1 MFSFSQTRGEARALV
16 GAVLVAG
23 SLGGVLCG
31 ALIADGQ
38 DHGAGAADPGKGLA
52 NAAAAGFANSALRQ
66 SASTPSPIPHPD
78 GVDHVALRA
87 ALPATVAVHGPAAR
101 PFRTAGALDASHD
114 LDCLTQAVYYEAGS
128 DTAAGQAAVAQVVLN
143 RVRHPTFPKTICG
156 VVYQGAASGHCQ
168 FSFICDGAMRRTRAP
183 AMWESS
189 RRVAVKALGGYVMAE
204 AGEAVSFHAAYLG
217 RLWSG
222 LQPVGRIGAHLFY
235 RFGPHGAAGFQNGVY
250 AVDHQGAPDAP
261 AAADRPLFA
270 DASPAPD
277 SGAAHLATVT
287 TTRDAASVGQPAV
300 AVVPVT
306 TSKPSAEP
314 VAKPAPAAAPT
325 AAGAS

>member
-1 MFSFSQTRGEARALV
+1 MFSFSQTRGDARALV

-23 SLGGVLCG
+23 GLGGVLCD
-31 ALIADGQ
+31 ALIAGGQ
-38 DHGAGAADPGKGLA
+38 AHGSGAPDHGQGIA
-52 NAAAAGFANSALRQ
+52 NAAAAGFADSALRR
-66 SASTPSPIPHPD
+66 SASTPSPTLHHD
-78 GVDHVALRA
+78 GVDHVALRT
-87 ALPATVAVHGPAAR
+87 ALPAAVAVSGPAAR

-114 LDCLTQAVYYEAGS
+114 LDCLTQAVYYEAGG

-168 FSFICDGAMRRTRAP
+168 FSFICDGAMRRTRVP
-183 AMWESS
+183 TVWESS

-235 RFGPHGAAGFQNGVY
+235 RLGPHGGGGFQNGVY
-250 AVDHQGAPDAP
+250 AVDHQGAPDSPAP
-261 AAADRPLFA
+261 ADRPLYA
-270 DASPAPD
+270 DASASPD
-277 SGAAHLATVT
+277 SGAAHLASVT
-287 TTRDAASVGQPAV
+287 TTRDAASAGQPAV
-300 AVVPVT
+300 ALVPVT

-314 VAKPAPAAAPT
+314 AAKPQPAPAPT

>member
-1 MFSFSQTRGEARALV
+1 MFSFLQTRGDARALV

-38 DHGAGAADPGKGLA
+38 AHGAGAADHGKGLA
-52 NAAAAGFANSALRQ
+52 NAAAAGFANAALRQ
-66 SASTPSPIPHPD
+66 SASTPSPTINPN
-78 GVDHVALRA
+78 GVNRVALRP
-87 ALPATVAVHGPAAR
+87 ALPAAVSVSGPAAR

-168 FSFICDGAMRRTRAP
+168 FSFICDGAMQRTRAP

-250 AVDHQGAPDAP
+250 AVDHQPDAP

-287 TTRDAASVGQPAV
+287 TTRDAASAGQPAV

-306 TSKPSAEP
+306 TSKAPAEP
-314 VAKPAPAAAPT
+314 APKPAPAPAPT